1 MSKIVMDQGNDSTP
15 NLYYAGCAFTYS
27 VAMVASNKA
36 LQWVR
41 LNFNYFLN
49 RPNRPIIC
57 NVRRLAQN
65 MYLDIKGDLELF
77 VLYQN

>member
-41 LNFNYFLN
+41 LNFNYFLS
-49 RPNRPIIC
+49 RHITY
-57 NVRRLAQN
+57 NVRKLAQN
-65 MYLDIKGDLELF
+65 TMYLDIKGT
-77 VLYQN
+77 

>member
-1 MSKIVMDQGNDSTP
+1 MDQGNDSTP

-41 LNFNYFLN
+41 LNFNYFLS
-49 RPNRPIIC
+49 RHIIMC
-57 NVRRLAQN
+57 ENQPK
-65 MYLDIKGDLELF
+65 ILF
-77 VLYQN
+77 IGCKSEEYTSV

>member
-1 MSKIVMDQGNDSTP
+1 MALVFCFCVFNYIYATIMSKIVMDQGNDSTP

-41 LNFNYFLN
+41 LHFNYFLN
-49 RPNRPIIC
+49 QHMCYKLP
-57 NVRRLAQN
+57 
-65 MYLDIKGDLELF
+65 YF
-77 VLYQN
+77 V